1 MNAEENKETERGIQY
16 VGSMVNTSNSQR
28 SVNEDTEV
36 PEVTEADNFGGATS
50 SAADFCNEEETTAHT
65 KEFYDEK
72 TIGTE
77 YQKVIVK
84 DYPMITSEDK
94 LKVPYIERFN
104 GNLSV

>member
-1 MNAEENKETERGIQY
+1 MQQ
-16 VGSMVNTSNSQR
+16 VDDNS
-28 SVNEDTEV
+28 
-36 PEVTEADNFGGATS
+36 AATS
-50 SAADFCNEEETTAHT
+50 SAVGSEEVSSKQDGLESLNEGAHR

-77 YQKVIVK
+77 YQKVIIK
-84 DYPMITSEDK
+84 DYPMATNEQK

>member
-1 MNAEENKETERGIQY
+1 MNSLVTKSN
-16 VGSMVNTSNSQR
+16 NSQR
-28 SVNEDTEV
+28 SPENLTENIDV
-36 PEVTEADNFGGATS
+36 QQVDDNSAATS
-50 SAADFCNEEETTAHT
+50 SAVGSEEVSSKQDGLESLNEGAHR

-77 YQKVIVK
+77 YQKVIIK
-84 DYPMITSEDK
+84 DYPMATNEQK

>member
-1 MNAEENKETERGIQY
+1 MSSKQDGLE
-16 VGSMVNTSNSQR
+16 SL
-28 SVNEDTEV
+28 NE
-36 PEVTEADNFGGATS
+36 GA
-50 SAADFCNEEETTAHT
+50 HR

-77 YQKVIVK
+77 YQKVIIK
-84 DYPMITSEDK
+84 DYPMATNEQK